1 MPCFMVVGL
10 KSTIASSNFGFQ
22 VCQGRRLQTRRWSWR
37 SRNVH
42 DCKFGRPVPWQGGDS
57 TRGCQGPLAGGALFC
72 GLGGLVMFMTAVWA
86 PCTLAGRVGAS
97 RGCQGGAGL
106 RPQTP
111 VPPQSPTTEALQ
123 ANFQN
128 NQPSKQ
134 PITQPADKHKMLAF
148 EI

>member
-1 MPCFMVVGL
+1 MVIGLQSTIRLQSLGFKCVRGAIRRLDVGL
-10 KSTIASSNFGFQ
+10 GGLVTFMTASLGAL
-22 VCQGRRLQTRRWSWR
+22 CPGR
-37 SRNVH
+37 VGA
-42 DCKFGRPVPWQGGDS
+42 F
-57 TRGCQGPLAGGALFC
+57 RGCHWGALFC